1 MVGWDGEIEQ
11 EMGGS
16 IGGMEGWHPRF
27 EDLYFLSFFI
37 KSDLVNFN
45 EYVLYSLID

>member
-27 EDLYFLSFFI
+27 EDLNFLSSI